1 MRELSWLQSATHS
14 KRLPTMLTVPQ
25 LEAHAVRALVGS
37 RAPVSML
44 HAPAS
49 SGVPAAAACHSSFRS
64 SRLPTFRQA
73 CSAWN
78 QVMFAD
84 GVTPGA
90 ETAKIG
96 CAAVAEQSFPV
107 SEHG

>member
-14 KRLPTMLTVPQ
+14 KRLPTMSTAPQ
-25 LEAHAVRALVGS
+25 LEAQAARAPVDS
-37 RAPVSML
+37 TAPVSML
-44 HAPAS
+44 HEVAS

-78 QVMFAD
+78 QVMFAE

-90 ETAKIG
+90 DTAKIG
-96 CAAVAEQSFPV
+96 WAAVAEQSLPV